1 LASRLIPARDELQRG
16 ITVTNGV
23 LLAGRLI
30 LAASLLPEAVARATN
45 VSGFGLQLWMKGMP
59 YPTAV
64 ASAVVVAELIGPV
77 ALVLGLAPRLTAS
90 ALIVTTVITTGMLHR
105 FWDLAG
111 AARQGEQ
118 ALVLAH
124 AGLAAG
130 LLFYAVAGPGAW
142 NLTALWRRDAA
153 KRKAAAKR
161 NPRPKPTAAR
171 QAKAQDQL
179 AEAA

>member
-1 LASRLIPARDELQRG
+1 MKDGA
-16 ITVTNGV
+16 
-23 LLAGRLI
+23 LLPGRLI
-30 LAASLLPEAVARATN
+30 LAASLVPEAVARATN

-64 ASAVVVAELIGPV
+64 ASGVVVAELIGPI

-90 ALIVTTVITTGMLHR
+90 ALIGTTVITTGILHR

-111 AARQGEQ
+111 VARQTEQ
-118 ALVLAH
+118 ALFLAH
-124 AGLAAG
+124 AGLVAG

-142 NLTALWRRDAA
+142 SFKALWSRGAA
-153 KRKAAAKR
+153 KPKTAAKTK
-161 NPRPKPTAAR
+161 PRSKPAASR
-171 QAKAQDQL
+171 SAKGHEEL

>member
-1 LASRLIPARDELQRG
+1 M
-16 ITVTNGV
+16 TNGV

-64 ASAVVVAELIGPV
+64 ASAVVVAELIGPI

-90 ALIVTTVITTGMLHR
+90 ALITTTVITTGILHR

-111 AARQGEQ
+111 VARQAEQ
-118 ALVLAH
+118 ALFLAH
-124 AGLAAG
+124 AGLVAG

-142 NLTALWRRDAA
+142 SFKALWSRGAA
-153 KRKAAAKR
+153 KPKAAAKKK
-161 NPRPKPTAAR
+161 PRVRPTAAR
-171 QAKAQDQL
+171 QAKAQDEL
-179 AEAA
+179 AGAA

>member
-1 LASRLIPARDELQRG
+1 M
-16 ITVTNGV
+16 TNGV

-30 LAASLLPEAVARATN
+30 LAASLVPEAVARATN

-90 ALIVTTVITTGMLHR
+90 ALITTTVITTGILHR
-105 FWDLAG
+105 FWNLAG
-111 AARQGEQ
+111 VARQAEQ
-118 ALVLAH
+118 ALFLAH
-124 AGLAAG
+124 AGLVAG
-130 LLFYAVAGPGAW
+130 LLFYAVAGPGTW

-153 KRKAAAKR
+153 KPRAAAKKKSR
-161 NPRPKPTAAR
+161 TRPTPTR
-171 QAKAQDQL
+171 PAKARDEL

>member
-1 LASRLIPARDELQRG
+1 
-16 ITVTNGV
+16 

-30 LAASLLPEAVARATN
+30 LAASLVPVAIARATN

-64 ASAVVVAELIGPV
+64 ASGVVVAELIGPI

-90 ALIVTTVITTGMLHR
+90 ALIGTTVITTGILHR

-111 AARQGEQ
+111 VARQAEQ
-118 ALVLAH
+118 ALFLAH
-124 AGLAAG
+124 AGLIAG
-130 LLFYAVAGPGAW
+130 LLFYAIAGPGGW
-142 NLTALWRRDAA
+142 SLTALWRRDAA
-153 KRKAAAKR
+153 KPRTGAKPRPRAKPAASRPRKAH
-161 NPRPKPTAAR
+161 
-171 QAKAQDQL
+171 DEL

>member
-1 LASRLIPARDELQRG
+1 M
-16 ITVTNGV
+16 TNGV

-59 YPTAV
+59 YPTAM
-64 ASAVVVAELIGPV
+64 ASGVVVAELIGPI

-90 ALIVTTVITTGMLHR
+90 ALIGTTVITTGILHR

-111 AARQGEQ
+111 AARQAEQ
-118 ALVLAH
+118 ALFLAH
-124 AGLAAG
+124 AGLIAG

-142 NLTALWRRDAA
+142 SFKALWSRGAAKPKPAA
-153 KRKAAAKR
+153 KRK
-161 NPRPKPTAAR
+161 PRARPTAAR
-171 QAKAQDQL
+171 QVKAQDEL
-179 AEAA
+179 AEAT